1 VEICAGLVIVILV
14 VGLIAIVGHLI
25 WITVAAVFSAL
36 AEPVD
41 SGKPP
46 VRPDREPLE
55 CVLCGS
61 WVQAGRRCSQCGLDS
76 RRDEAVQL
84 AELETTRSQITKLAQ
99 TDELPQEAA
108 ATVMRAVAQ
117 RRAELLQRL
126 AALTGFNQR
135 PKPLTSEHS
144 PRPVAAVHLEEVDDT
159 PEPALDLALME
170 QLLAGGLDVRQLTS
184 AQRHRA
190 LTLYRKRPPSAWA
203 RLSPAVLLALAR
215 LVAVAGLG
223 SRALELYQI
232 LLVHHPEFTEAGVA
246 AVEAAIL
253 ADQLGAMDKLAIL
266 VQRAASLPLT
276 SEQRSTVE
284 QLQAKLGAAVPQE
297 KSEEPIPFVHPA
309 EQPLP
314 APAPVIFARRIDKP
328 VPVAAAGSPQ
338 EVLEEDA
345 ITVAA
350 PPAQRRS
357 FGEMMAAFMEERN
370 ILWGELVGG
379 LLIVGCSIALV
390 ISLREKLEEFRY
402 FPFLMISAVTAA
414 LIGAGRYTLSH
425 WKLEST
431 SRGLLVIGALMVPLS
446 FMVLADLASGGS
458 GDALDLTTEAA
469 AIVVFTWLVRGAA
482 NILVRRPMGPAA
494 PGSDWLATLAILGA
508 SASMLLGPHIEQFED
523 NPGSSGL
530 LGIVG
535 YGPAAFFVLTQ
546 AFGWQAVYRRD
557 EISARQAGG
566 LFLGLALSVFAL
578 GVTFGFI
585 LIRTGHAGKA
595 LEYLAVPVALAGLP
609 LLLGGTIATAKMRR
623 DEKEVAGEPA
633 GLPFGVA
640 AVIATMLSLGGT
652 LVLLLAL
659 GAAWPHPI
667 RLTAIATVNAG
678 VLAFVAHRFRLAPA
692 YVPAQICLA
701 VAALTGCYMLAGYPE
716 VARTELAAQILAS
729 WLSPASAVVL
739 VVLGGLLAGAAEWQA
754 RGGRAIDSRFL
765 AVGAGVV
772 VLVSLLLALG
782 NGSDA
787 PGRAALVFGVSA
799 AGAWL
804 ANIRWRLVW
813 LTTLAAAVLWGAALF
828 ALNWLDA
835 ELPWAQCLV
844 WSLVAD
850 AGVVLLLAAF
860 VERVS
865 GPNDPQHAAGVNRVY
880 VVPLHWAA
888 LTASVGAALFLI
900 PALRWDWLDR
910 AALATLALACFW
922 LVLAWRQRQP
932 ALFAAFQTALA
943 LATAFGVVRALQT
956 QTWFTDDLASLLA
969 DIRSWQAYG
978 AGLSGLAL
986 AWVAARF
993 GLRKN
998 DRAWALVEPGW
1009 LAVDRLLL
1017 GGLVMLAVVVHVV
1030 GIAPGVEAE
1039 LTTWSTMPVTLYLNG
1054 WLSWCWLGL
1063 LAVALA
1069 SALWQGRAATAVP
1082 ALTAVAL
1089 CVPVVAAA
1097 VFAADVA
1104 VASAVRWGLAS
1115 FFIAGSALL
1124 WWRGAIARWAA
1135 MAGMCWD
1142 AAPPIAAFVRGL
1154 LVTGAVVPV
1163 LLLTVDIASTGFAG
1177 LSPAGPLEGSF
1188 FARLGPIV
1196 NNTAPLVLLCAGL
1209 AGHGVRERS
1218 AGYAFFAGL
1227 VALTAVVGGHAL
1239 GIVTRGE
1246 VIGNRETVQLGQ
1258 LATLVSAVWLLDW
1271 LGVRR
1276 RLDRPAAGQTLSCG
1290 VMLGLQEG
1298 LTWASYLVWLLP
1310 AQMLLVFPGL
1320 FQTMGGNEAAV
1331 LKMEAGSWMGWLA
1344 TGLAIA
1350 AGTAYRLDAVAA
1362 VPTWFVGLASL
1373 LIGGLL
1379 SCSVAIYAPEWD
1391 QRTLMLV
1398 AAALALVFV
1407 LTLVRWSIVRPG
1419 PWLIPSKDSSVEL
1432 VLAGAVGALAV
1443 MLAVQRA
1450 ATVDDHYWP
1459 ALAVAI
1465 VAIAAVAAAFLRRG
1479 EIWMF
1484 VASLLAML
1492 TMSLVFYYDNPFEL
1506 SVAWVVSLVQANL
1519 ITAALVG
1526 LFWLYYLC
1534 AISPEKADSFHYP
1547 WLCLHQGLVLF
1558 GNGYLL
1564 ALSFGDVITGKL
1576 ASDDALV
1583 LAVGRGTGWL
1593 ALLPAI
1599 VGLVW
1604 LLYIVTPRHTLH
1616 GLAAGG
1622 LMVGVLAASTVTHW
1636 DHGAEWLGH
1645 HALTLSWLLVAASV
1659 LVAAWRADRHRQ
1671 TASGASRPWWTDLI
1685 PRDAS
1690 IAWVIIIGATVA
1702 VLAFASGWQDPYRPL
1717 WPSAVVLAVSVL
1729 MGALAVWTR
1738 RGGFEY
1744 ASGLLVN
1751 VVGQL
1756 LWLDW
1761 LRTTDMLNWDE
1772 RAYRFI
1778 LIHILCLALASLVW
1792 SGIELGGRRWF
1803 SLPMLLDK
1811 TLVPFRHSAG
1821 WLAIG
1826 LLTLVAGSQ
1835 WLTSHTGAVRPQD
1848 PFVWF
1853 AIAALVLAAAVTL
1866 WDGPEERWAG
1876 PLPQLY
1882 VLGLLTLS
1890 SLVYGEE
1897 IPNDWAIWVA
1907 NVALGPYVLVT
1918 SLLCR
1923 LGLANPTLGEEL
1935 GMPRRPRGWPLGWF
1949 LPVQAI
1955 CSTWVVVFGVS
1966 ACLVFDDFGRRLGVF
1981 GAVTCSTLAAI
1992 VLTPHWAR
2000 LVRSA
2005 RQTVLADDRFPRLT
2019 ALLLGVL
2026 ACAFLHCAFVS
2037 PKDVAPWLHRS
2048 VWLMAALTWMSALY
2062 GLLLPRLL
2070 PADNRWAQ
2078 LARRLATPLGL
2089 SACGVLMLVLV
2100 QEFFLYN
2107 PAPDVRRTPMVPAGV
2122 VLVGVALAVLIGGAL
2137 TFALS
2142 PAHDQLKLSERG
2154 RTFYVYGAEALVAL
2168 LLFHLRLNVPDIYP
2182 LFFGQF
2188 WFFVIMAVAFLGV
2201 GLSELCERRG
2211 LRVLA
2216 DPLQR
2221 TAMFLPLLP
2230 VLAFLVRPSGN
2241 VYLSAAVG
2249 YPGLDPWLRLI
2260 NRLPDNYHFHATLW
2274 MLMGLLYLVVALSR
2288 RSSNLAL
2295 VAVVLANFGLWVLF
2309 SHHGG
2314 LTFLVHP
2321 QLWLIPIGLIVLAAE
2336 HLNRQHLQPPTAL
2349 ALRYAGLLLIYL
2361 SSTADMFITGL
2372 GQSVLLPV
2380 VLTVLSVLGVLMGI
2394 LLRVRAFLF
2403 LGVTFLFLVVFS
2415 QIWHA
2420 AVDQAHTWVWWV
2432 SGIVLGVAILTLF
2445 AFFEKRRNDVLK
2457 MIDELKRWR

>member
-1 VEICAGLVIVILV
+1 VELCAGLLIVMIIVGLVAV
-14 VGLIAIVGHLI
+14 VGHVI

-36 AEPVD
+36 ADPVD
-41 SGKPP
+41 SGR
-46 VRPDREPLE
+46 RPLQPDQEPFE

-61 WVQAGRRCSQCGLDS
+61 WIQARRRICPGCGLDS

-84 AELETTRSQITKLAQ
+84 GELETTRSQIAKLAR
-99 TDELPQEAA
+99 TDELAEEAA
-108 ATVMRAVAQ
+108 ATVLRAVDK
-117 RRAELLQRL
+117 RRDELLQCL
-126 AALTGFNQR
+126 AALTGFNKKS
-135 PKPLTSEHS
+135 KPVPPERF
-144 PRPVAAVHLEEVDDT
+144 PRPVPAIPLQEVDDT
-159 PEPALDLALME
+159 PELAEME
-170 QLLAGGLDVRQLTS
+170 QLLEGGLDVRQLTPV
-184 AQRHRA
+184 QRQRA

-203 RLSPAVLLALAR
+203 RISPAVLLALAR
-215 LVAVAGLG
+215 LVAMAGLG
-223 SRALELYQI
+223 SRALDLFQI
-232 LLVHHPEFTEAGVA
+232 LLVHHPQFSQAGEA
-246 AVEAAIL
+246 AVEAAVL
-253 ADQLGAMDKLAIL
+253 AGQLGKVDKLAIL
-266 VQRAASLPLT
+266 VQRAENLPLT
-276 SEQRSTVE
+276 SDQRSTVE
-284 QLQAKLGAAVPQE
+284 QLQAKLRAAAPQE
-297 KSEEPIPFVHPA
+297 KTEQDIPFVHPA

-314 APAPVIFARRIDKP
+314 APAPVIVARRVDKP
-328 VPVAAAGSPQ
+328 VPAPAAVSTE
-338 EVLEEDA
+338 EVLEGNVIE
-345 ITVAA
+345 IVP
-350 PPAQRRS
+350 PPAPRRS

-431 SRGLLVIGALMVPLS
+431 SRGLLVIGAMMVPLC
-446 FMVLADLASGGS
+446 FMVLADLASGGT
-458 GDALDLTTEAA
+458 GHALDVSTEVA

-482 NILVRRPMGPAA
+482 NILVRRPIGAAA
-494 PGSDWLATLAILGA
+494 PWSDWLATLAILGA
-508 SASMLLGPHIEQFED
+508 SASMLLVPHLEKFED
-523 NPGSSGL
+523 SPGSSGL
-530 LGIVG
+530 LGLVG
-535 YGPAAFFVLTQ
+535 YAPAVFFVLTQ
-546 AFGWQAVYRRD
+546 ALGWQAVYRKD

-566 LFLGLALSVFAL
+566 LFLGLALSAYAL

-585 LIRTGHAGKA
+585 LIRTGNIGKA

-609 LLLGGTIATAKMRR
+609 LLLGGTIAAAKLRGG
-623 DEKEVAGEPA
+623 EKDGGGEPA
-633 GLPFGVA
+633 GLPLGVA

-667 RLTAIATVNAG
+667 RLTAIATVNAL
-678 VLAFVAHRFRLAPA
+678 VLALVAHRFRLAVA

-701 VAALTGCYMLAGYPE
+701 VAALTGYYLLAGYPE
-716 VARTELAAQILAS
+716 VARTELARQILES
-729 WLSPASAVVL
+729 WLSPTSAVVL
-739 VVLGGLLAGAAEWQA
+739 VVLAGLLAAAAEWQA

-765 AVGAGVV
+765 AGGAGVV
-772 VLVSLLLALG
+772 ALLSLLLALG
-782 NGSDA
+782 NGPDA
-787 PGRAALVFGVSA
+787 PGRAAMVFGASA
-799 AGAWL
+799 AGALL
-804 ANIRWRLVW
+804 ANARWRLAW

-828 ALNWLDA
+828 ALSWHDDQ
-835 ELPWAQCLV
+835 LPWAQSLM
-844 WSLVAD
+844 WSLLAD
-850 AGVVLLLAAF
+850 AGVALLLAVL
-860 VERVS
+860 VERMS
-865 GPNDPQHAAGVNRVY
+865 GPTDQQVADSVHRVY

-888 LTASVGAALFLI
+888 LTASIAAAIFLI
-900 PALRWDWLDR
+900 PALEWDWLAR
-910 AALATLALACFW
+910 AGIATLGLGVIW

-932 ALFAAFQTALA
+932 ALFAAFQTALTV
-943 LATAFGVVRALQT
+943 ATVFAAVRALQT
-956 QTWFTDDLASLLA
+956 QAWFTDDLASLLA
-969 DIRSWQAYG
+969 DVRSWQAYG

-993 GLRKN
+993 GLRNN
-998 DRAWALVEPGW
+998 DRAWALLEPGW
-1009 LAVDRLLL
+1009 PAVDWLLL
-1017 GGLVMLAVVVHVV
+1017 GGLVILAVLVNMV
-1030 GIAPGVEAE
+1030 GIAPGVWDE
-1039 LTTWSTMPVTLYLNG
+1039 LTPLPTTPATLHLNAWPG
-1054 WLSWCWLGL
+1054 WCWLVL
-1063 LAVALA
+1063 LFVALGL
-1069 SALWQGRAATAVP
+1069 ALWQGRAATAVP

-1089 CVPVVAAA
+1089 CVPVTAAA
-1097 VFAADVA
+1097 AFVADVA
-1104 VASAVRWGLAS
+1104 VASAVRWGLALL
-1115 FFIAGSALL
+1115 FLAGSALL
-1124 WWRGAIARWAA
+1124 WWRCAIARWATT
-1135 MAGMCWD
+1135 AGMRWD
-1142 AAPPIAAFVRGL
+1142 TSSPIAAVVRGL
-1154 LVTGAVVPV
+1154 FVAGAVLPV
-1163 LLLTVDIASTGFAG
+1163 LLLTADITGFAG
-1177 LSPAGPLEGSF
+1177 LIPARPLDGSF

-1196 NNTAPLVLLCAGL
+1196 NNMTPLALLAAGL

-1218 AGYAFFAGL
+1218 AGYAFAAGL
-1227 VALTAVVGGHAL
+1227 VGLTAVVGGHAL
-1239 GIVTRGE
+1239 GIVTGGE
-1246 VIGNRETVQLGQ
+1246 AIGNREIVQLGQ
-1258 LATLVSAVWLLDW
+1258 LATLVTAVWLLGW

-1276 RLDRPAAGQTLSCG
+1276 RLNPPATGHTLSCG

-1310 AQMLLVFPGL
+1310 ALMLLMFPGV
-1320 FQTMGGNEAAV
+1320 FQTFHSTEAEV
-1331 LKMEAGSWMGWLA
+1331 LKMEAGSWLGWLA
-1344 TGLAIA
+1344 IGLAIA
-1350 AGTAYRLDAVAA
+1350 AGTAYRFDAVAA
-1362 VPTWFVGLASL
+1362 VPTWFVGLT
-1373 LIGGLL
+1373 
-1379 SCSVAIYAPEWD
+1379 SVVMAAVLCCTVGIYAPEWD

-1465 VAIAAVAAAFLRRG
+1465 VAVAAVAAALLRRG
-1479 EIWMF
+1479 EAWMF
-1484 VASLLAML
+1484 VANLLAML
-1492 TMSLVFYYDNPFEL
+1492 TMTLVVCYDNPFEL
-1506 SVAWVVSLVQANL
+1506 SVTWFVALAQANL

-1526 LFWLYYLC
+1526 LFWLYYLHG
-1534 AISPEKADSFHYP
+1534 ISGNKAVSLPYP
-1547 WLCLHQGLVLF
+1547 WLRLHHGVILF

-1564 ALSFGDVITGKL
+1564 AISFIAVISGEL
-1576 ASDDALV
+1576 GSHDGLV

-1593 ALLPAI
+1593 ALVPAI

-1604 LLYIVTPRHTLH
+1604 LLWILAPRHALH

-1622 LMVGVLAASTVTHW
+1622 LMAGVLAACTVTHW
-1636 DHGAEWLGH
+1636 DHGADWLGH
-1645 HALTLSWLLVAASV
+1645 HVLTSSWLLVAAGIV
-1659 LVAAWRADRHRQ
+1659 VAAWQADRQRQ
-1671 TASGASRPWWTDLI
+1671 AASGTSPPWWTDLV
-1685 PRDAS
+1685 PQEAS
-1690 IAWVIIIGATVA
+1690 IAWVIGIGATVA
-1702 VLAFASGWQDPYRPL
+1702 LVAFGSGWQDPYRL
-1717 WPSAVVLAVSVL
+1717 WPSAVVLTVSAL
-1729 MGALAVWTR
+1729 IGALAVWTR

-1744 ASGLLVN
+1744 CSGLLIN

-1761 LRTTDMLNWDE
+1761 GRTAEGLSSDKT
-1772 RAYRFI
+1772 AHRFI

-1792 SGIELGGRRWF
+1792 SGVELGGRRWLR
-1803 SLPMLLDK
+1803 LPVLLNK
-1811 TLVPFRHSAG
+1811 TLLPFRHLAA
-1821 WLAIG
+1821 WLALG
-1826 LLTLVAGSQ
+1826 LLALVACLL
-1835 WLTSHTGAVRPQD
+1835 WLNLGTGPAPPQD

-1853 AIAALVLAAAVTL
+1853 AIAGLVVACAVTL

-1882 VLGLLTLS
+1882 VLGVIIVG

-1897 IPNDWAIWVA
+1897 LPRDWAIWLAIVA
-1907 NVALGPYVLVT
+1907 PGPYVLAT
-1918 SLLCR
+1918 SLLCKVC
-1923 LGLANPTLGEEL
+1923 LANPTLGEEL
-1935 GMPRRPRGWPLGWF
+1935 GMPARHRGWPLGWF
-1949 LPVQAI
+1949 LPAQAI
-1955 CSTWVVVFGVS
+1955 CTTWVVVSGVT
-1966 ACLVFDDFGRRLGVF
+1966 ACLVFNDFGRRLGPF
-1981 GAVTCSTLAAI
+1981 GAVTCLVLAAI

-2000 LVRSA
+2000 LVQGTGKS
-2005 RQTVLADDRFPRLT
+2005 VFADDRFPRLT

-2026 ACAFLHCAFVS
+2026 ACACLHCAFVS
-2037 PKDVAPWLHRS
+2037 PKDAAPWLHRS

-2062 GLLLPRLL
+2062 GFLLPRLL
-2070 PADNRWAQ
+2070 PEENSWGQ

-2100 QEFFLYN
+2100 QEFFLYD
-2107 PAPDVRRTPMVPAGV
+2107 PAPDVRCTPLVPAGV
-2122 VLVGVALAVLIGGAL
+2122 VLVGVALGVLIGGAL

-2142 PAHDQLKLSERG
+2142 PARDQLKLSERG
-2154 RTFYVYGAEALVAL
+2154 RTLYVYAAEVLVAL

-2182 LFFGQF
+2182 RFFGQF
-2188 WFFVIMAVAFLGV
+2188 WFFAIMAVAFLGV

-2230 VLAFLVRPSGN
+2230 VLAFLIRPSGDF
-2241 VYLSAAVG
+2241 YLTAATG

-2260 NRLPDNYHFHATLW
+2260 NRLPDNYHFHATVW

-2336 HLNRQHLQPPTAL
+2336 HTNRQHLQPPTAL
-2349 ALRYAGLLLIYL
+2349 ALRYAGLLLIYI

-2372 GQSVLLPV
+2372 GQSVVLPV
-2380 VLTVLSVLGVLMGI
+2380 VLAVLSVSGVLFGI
-2394 LLRVRAFLF
+2394 LLRVRAFLL

-2420 AVDQAHTWVWWV
+2420 AVDQAQTWVWWV